1 MSLKVIQLSL
11 VGSER
16 SEQRR
21 EPQIERRGLIF
32 LIIKMDMDISAK
44 RYVNIYCIY
53 VL

>member
-16 SEQRR
+16 SD
-21 EPQIERRGLIF
+21 LIF
-32 LIIKMDMDISAK
+32 IIIKMDMDISAK